1 MEITGII
8 KQANYA
14 TFATKIGEYKDKVL
28 IYITEEQLYNM
39 ENIENIDLDILDS
52 TEMREIL
59 KNTKDGDEN
68 KYVIQDNELRYRT
81 EEVTEQEEEWLIKL
95 KVPPM
100 EQPIEIGNYLVNN
113 TNYYDTLQ
121 EALEAAIEGST
132 IKIMKD
138 TQENEYLE
146 INKNISFD
154 LNGKTINFGDNINI
168 IIDDGISVIIEG
180 NGTMIGKASGSF
192 IVNNGNLEVNDVT
205 ISSSNG
211 GGTLYGT
218 INNSSGDLIVNNS
231 TIKGSTA
238 IVGGATINNSNI
250 EGSLSISGLMFAGFV
265 RINGGSIDEIDLTK
279 GGNCIINSGTVDTI
293 LMANNANNINVT
305 IGNIDEAVNN
315 NDPQIKNITITT
327 GELSGIDCNI
337 NFYNGII
344 KQGFHN
350 SGNEGYFGT
359 YNMRPGYKA
368 ETTSDGTILVEE

>member
-28 IYITEEQLYNM
+28 IYVTEEQLYNM
-39 ENIENIDLDILDS
+39 ENIADIDLDILDS
-52 TEMREIL
+52 REMREIL
-59 KNTKDGDEN
+59 ENTKDGDEN

-81 EEVTEQEEEWLIKL
+81 EEVTAQEEEWLIKL

-121 EALEAAIEGST
+121 EALEAATEGAT

-146 INKNISFD
+146 INKNINLN

-180 NGTMIGKASGSF
+180 NGTIIGKTSGSF
-192 IVNNGNLEVNDVT
+192 IVNNGNLEVNDSV

-218 INNSSGDLIVNNS
+218 INNSSGNLIVNNS

-238 IVGGATINNSNI
+238 IIGGATINNSNI
-250 EGSLSISGLMFAGFV
+250 EGGLSGLMYGGIV
-265 RINGGSIDEIDLTK
+265 TINVGTVDEIDLRN
-279 GGNCIINSGTVDTI
+279 GGSCVINSGIVGTI
-293 LMANNANNINVT
+293 LMGNNASNINVT

-315 NDPQIKNITITT
+315 NDPQIENITITT
-327 GELSGIDCNI
+327 GDLAGIDCNI

-344 KQGFHN
+344 EQGFHN

-359 YNMRPGYKA
+359 YNVRPGYKT
-368 ETTSDGTILVEE
+368 ETTSDGTILVEK